1 MCESTEREPG
11 VTVVFFSPL
20 LWKGKANCSSL
31 EEQIFVTTVFHC
43 VYVVKWYVDPF
54 GYMVVY
60 MFMPLTLPEPVTT
73 VKPLA
78 TCTPVS
84 LHWLPSP
91 FLDPFSHSG
100 VKKFKAGLLW
110 AERWC
115 TLPDLSLTTLW
126 SVRSNLYHQ
135 NATTKANDW
144 WWKVCCVSLM
154 GVWVLL
160 LSKEKWVLKF
170 LS

>member
-20 LWKGKANCSSL
+20 LWKGKVNCSSL

-78 TCTPVS
+78 TRTFTDS
-84 LHWLPSP
+84 RLP
-91 FLDPFSHSG
+91 F
-100 VKKFKAGLLW
+100 
-110 AERWC
+110 
-115 TLPDLSLTTLW
+115 
-126 SVRSNLYHQ
+126 
-135 NATTKANDW
+135 
-144 WWKVCCVSLM
+144 
-154 GVWVLL
+154 
-160 LSKEKWVLKF
+160 
-170 LS
+170 